1 MARNAYTLLE
11 VLMATAVLALGLA
24 AIFGVSNAA
33 LRKSVDAAEL
43 ADAQLACQ
51 TKLNELLARQAP
63 IKATPATDM
72 EELTNWKISVQVYD
86 SSRPGLSTVH
96 ISAQKYLPDGVTAY
110 GVLCQLLRWVPQN
123 KVEIPQTDA
132 TIDPIDG
139 FEDPLASGS

>member
-1 MARNAYTLLE
+1 
-11 VLMATAVLALGLA
+11 
-24 AIFGVSNAA
+24 
-33 LRKSVDAAEL
+33 
-43 ADAQLACQ
+43 
-51 TKLNELLARQAP
+51 
-63 IKATPATDM
+63 M